1 MNFDMRH
8 HLATTAR
15 RLARLRR
22 EDGITMIIA
31 LGVTFIT
38 GLTLVAVFATTRGEI
53 HLTSLDRSQKKAY
66 YAAEAGI
73 QDYEYH
79 LTQDGNYLSYCTEPP
94 SPNLALNQYYK
105 ENTKELLKPSE
116 LKTVEVPAPK
126 EASGEQPTEE
136 HYAIQLIPAESSKEK
151 YPKCNPN
158 NLVES
163 MVEEKGSA
171 TGTFRIAAT
180 GFSGG
185 EQRTLIATF
194 KNANFVSYVWY
205 SVYET
210 GDPAL
215 YGQVP
220 PGKSATYW
228 TECGNFFG
236 SRPARCEGFDNYFI
250 TGESIN
256 GPMHTQDHVGVCG
269 KPSFGRTGTDRIEFG
284 NGGNIIGEGYSKEN
298 CGETAA
304 PEFKGTHVPP
314 KEVLAITPPPGDE
327 ELQHIVEP
335 AYEFKGLTEIVLE
348 ESTMTIKKDY
358 IENTTTHELEPQ
370 EISKTVPYPQS
381 GVIYVAGS
389 CSLYSP
395 FGPSPGYNST
405 ESTSCGDVYV
415 HGDYTSSLTIAA
427 QNDVIINGNITTEV
441 NGEGVPTSNALLGLV
456 ANNFVRVAH
465 PVEQTYKKVSG
476 KCKTNSY
483 PDSITITDPTNS
495 AGLCVY
501 TNEAHLILKGSE
513 YEAID
518 VCDAPNS
525 GVVATPGT
533 GPNRGDLKEPVI
545 YAGILALKHSF
556 IVDNF
561 DCGSPEFGSL
571 KLYGAIAGDFSNGMT
586 GVFSGHTIEHGY
598 GYNLIY
604 DNRLQVEEPPHFL
617 NPIQAAW
624 YIQRDTLAS
633 AP

>member
-1 MNFDMRH
+1 MRQRLIRH
-8 HLATTAR
+8 AHR
-15 RLARLRR
+15 RPSLLR

-31 LGVTFIT
+31 LGVMFVT
-38 GLTLVAVFATTRGEI
+38 GLLLVAVFASTRGEI
-53 HLTSLDRSQKKAY
+53 HLTSLDRAQKKAY

-79 LTQDGNYLSYCTEPP
+79 LTQDGNYLSYCTEPS
-94 SPNLALNQYYK
+94 SPNPALNQLYK
-105 ENTKELLKPSE
+105 ENTKEPLKASE

-126 EASGEQPTEE
+126 EGSGEGPATEE
-136 HYAIQLIPAESSKEK
+136 SYALQLIPAASSKES
-151 YPKCNPN
+151 YPKCNKN
-158 NLVES
+158 HLVES

-171 TGTFRIAAT
+171 TGTFRIEST

-185 EQRTLIATF
+185 EERSLIATF

-220 PGKSATYW
+220 PGEPATYW
-228 TECGNFFG
+228 DECGNFYG

-269 KPSFGRTGTDRIEFG
+269 KPSFGRSETDRIEFG
-284 NGGNIIGEGYSKEN
+284 NGGNITGEGYSKEN
-298 CGETAA
+298 CGESAN
-304 PEFKGTHVPP
+304 PEFKGTHIPP
-314 KEVLAITPPPGDE
+314 SKVLAITPPPGDE

-335 AYEFKGLTEIVLE
+335 AYEFKGLTEVVLE
-348 ESTMTIKKDY
+348 ESTLTIKKDY

-370 EISKTVPYPQS
+370 EVEKTVPYPPS

-427 QNDVIINGNITTEV
+427 QNDVIVNGNITTEV
-441 NGEGVPTSNALLGLV
+441 NGEGVPTSNSLLGLV

-465 PVEQTYKKVSG
+465 PVGQTYKKPTSG
-476 KCKTNSY
+476 KCKEETY
-483 PDSITITDPTNS
+483 EGIKILDKTNS
-495 AGLCVY
+495 AGECVY
-501 TNEAHLILKGSE
+501 TNEAHLVQKGSE

-518 VCDAPNS
+518 ACDAPNS
-525 GVVATPGT
+525 GVLATPGT
-533 GPNRGDLKEPVI
+533 GPSRGDLKEPVI

-561 DCGSPEFGSL
+561 DCGGPEFGSL

-624 YIQRDTLAS
+624 FIQRETLVS